1 MTELAELLRSA
12 LSGGGVVALPLAF
25 AGGVVT
31 GLNPCCLPLY
41 PAAAASCCAARCEE
55 PRSAFW
61 NAGAFVAG
69 IAAATTLLGVIAA
82 LAGGALTAVGGW
94 PRYAIAFVPLA
105 MAVHLLGWLR
115 LPIPGFAPKGGR
127 PGVAGAFVAGLL
139 LSLAFAPCGTP
150 VLASVLSYAAYEGS
164 VPYGA
169 ILLFAFGL
177 GAGVPILLIGMTAGR
192 LAAWLGSGKW
202 RLWVDRGAGATL
214 LAIGF
219 YLLWTA

>member
-1 MTELAELLRSA
+1 MTELAELLRNA
-12 LSGGGVVALPLAF
+12 LSAGAIVALPLAF
-25 AGGVVT
+25 LGGVVT
-31 GLNPCCLPLY
+31 GLSPCCLPLY
-41 PAAAASCCAARCEE
+41 PVAAVTCCAARCER
-55 PRSAFW
+55 PRTAIW

-69 IAAATTLLGVIAA
+69 IAAATTVLGVIAA

-94 PRYAIAFVPLA
+94 PRYAIAFVPLL

-115 LPIPGFAPKGGR
+115 LPIPALAAKGGR

-139 LSLAFAPCGTP
+139 LSLVFAPCGTP

-169 ILLFAFGL
+169 VLLFLFGL
-177 GAGVPILLIGMTAGR
+177 GAGVPTFIIGTMAGGITAR
-192 LAAWLGSGKW
+192 LGSGEW
-202 RLWVDRGAGATL
+202 RFWIDRGAGAML

-219 YLLWTA
+219 FLLWMA

>member
-1 MTELAELLRSA
+1 MTELAELLRNTLSA
-12 LSGGGVVALPLAF
+12 GGAVALPLAF

-41 PAAAASCCAARCEE
+41 PAAAATCCAARCEQ

-69 IAAATTLLGVIAA
+69 VAAATTVLGVIAA
-82 LAGGALTAVGGW
+82 LAGGALSTVGGW
-94 PRYAIAFVPLA
+94 PRYAIAFVPLF
-105 MAVHLLGWLR
+105 MAIHLLGWLR
-115 LPIPGFAPKGGR
+115 LPIPAFAPKGGR
-127 PGVAGAFVAGLL
+127 PGVVGAFVAGLL

-169 ILLFAFGL
+169 VLLFLFGL
-177 GAGVPILLIGMTAGR
+177 GAGVPILVIGTTAGG
-192 LAAWLGSGKW
+192 LAARLGSAKW
-202 RLWVDRGAGATL
+202 RSWIDRGAGAML